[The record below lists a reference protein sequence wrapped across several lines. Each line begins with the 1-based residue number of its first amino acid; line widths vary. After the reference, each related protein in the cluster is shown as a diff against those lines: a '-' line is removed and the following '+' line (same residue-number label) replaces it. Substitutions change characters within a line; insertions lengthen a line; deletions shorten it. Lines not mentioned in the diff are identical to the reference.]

1 MGSGYSLTVEIGGF
15 FRENPQSET
24 KFIFKT
30 AIWLA
35 SSDLGKCL
43 KVSKGLHWLIEN
55 QTVITEEQKGPNY
68 KCTSIK
74 YGDVWNN
81 ASTSTCLNFT
91 FWRLEINKNLWL
103 ADIKKWSPEKEKE
116 QYRMKTP

>member
-24 KFIFKT
+24 NLSLFSKLPF
-30 AIWLA
+30 WLA

-68 KCTSIK
+68 QCTSIK
-74 YGDVWNN
+74 YRDV
-81 ASTSTCLNFT
+81 
-91 FWRLEINKNLWL
+91 
-103 ADIKKWSPEKEKE
+103 
-116 QYRMKTP
+116 